1 MSAVSGRTNGE
12 NRGLTESCRHADE
25 GHKLIMSGAVNLEI
39 ADDRL
44 ALPSASGT
52 CGHAAVL
59 STYSSCPHSYL
70 VNPQQ
75 KRRRFALH
83 SHPQHAPTLSPD
95 THLQTDRRLKTHRPS
110 FRTAV

>member
-59 STYSSCPHSYL
+59 STYSSCPHSYSCQSAAKTTTVCPPL
-70 VNPQQ
+70 
-75 KRRRFALH
+75 
-83 SHPQHAPTLSPD
+83 APTTRPHALSRHP
-95 THLQTDRRLKTHRPS
+95 LTDRSTIENPYTELS
-110 FRTAV
+110 YS